1 MAALST
7 LRSSL
12 QNSLGFGTVSAAQA
26 NKLDR
31 CINSAILQV
40 VKESPDDSF
49 LDEVINTSI
58 LQVVNDSPD
67 DSFLD
72 EIINSAVLQLVNESP
87 DDSFLDEI
95 INTSILQTVNESPN
109 DSQLDEVINSAIL
122 QVVNESPDDSF
133 LDEVI
138 NSAILQTVNE
148 SPDDSYLD
156 EIINSAVLQVV
167 NESPDDSY
175 LDEIINSAVLQLVNE
190 SPDDSYLDEIIN
202 TSILQTVNESPD
214 DSYLDEIIN
223 SAVLQLVNESPDDS
237 YLDEIINTAI
247 LQVVN
252 ESLDN
257 DTLDEALN
265 AGLARAY
272 SDGIPGIE
280 RDVFMG
286 ETSADTTMRLDN
298 GVDGTTDNQIGDTSI
313 ATDNGSGVGVLITGR
328 VALQD
333 ILEITSGT
341 DEGKKWLIRDVTS
354 AFVADIG
361 APLVTALEDN
371 ATVTVTRRSIQLPS
385 AGSVVAVKLVDG
397 QNLSYYPQGAANNF
411 MDPFETGDPVC
422 YEQRYSKRQSK
433 SYLILYP
440 APTATTKVVII
451 QNRDYT
457 VDQGITAPEEAIDAV
472 VERALHVYHTWA
484 GDVDPVQASL
494 SQEAIRDV
502 DNQLRDTSS
511 AVKIFVRS

>member
-286 ETSADTTMRLDN
+286 ETFGEVTNYLVNDSS
-298 GVDGTTDNQIGDTSI
+298 GTSIGDTSI
-313 ATDNGSGVGVLITGR
+313 TLDTGTSLTTDK

-333 ILEITSGT
+333 ILEITSGPQS
-341 DEGKKWLIRDVTS
+341 GKKWLIRDVAS
-354 AFVADIG
+354 ATVLDLG
-361 APLVTALEDN
+361 APMAVVIGDDVGTKI
-371 ATVTVTRRSIQLPS
+371 TRRAIELPS